1 MEFDLR
7 AHTVLLTI
15 AGSRAYGTS
24 SATSDVD
31 VKGVAIPPAPYY
43 LGYLKKFEQADS
55 PANLTVFL
63 DTLSPEL
70 RAVVDGSKLEGSVYE
85 LTKFVGLA
93 ADCNPNI
100 LDALFCREDAVLLQ
114 TAAGRTLRERRDEFI
129 SAKAKFTFSGY
140 AFSQIKRIR
149 LHRQWLLSP
158 LTAPPTRAQF
168 GLPERT
174 LIPSDQLAAVN
185 AALSKRLDEWEV
197 SLAEMPLSGRIAI
210 QEGIERFLKEFCQ
223 GLPEGLVS
231 EDDRIA
237 SAKWLSAAR
246 NIGADDNLIY
256 ILQKEREY
264 AAAMSHW
271 KSYQTWKTQRNADRA
286 ALEAQFG
293 YDCYFHDTEFLT
305 SSGWK
310 KFDDVLPEDQLATV
324 YLGSARHRKWGGV
337 EYQRYT
343 EKFDSVFSGNLY
355 HFTGTHT
362 DTLVTPN
369 HRMLVRPVEKNNDVK
384 HEWVLEEAAHLPN
397 FFEVLRCATPKLR
410 SANVKDLFG
419 DLPIPCRAFL
429 SLVGWFLSDGSIQFY
444 PNGLPKSVNI
454 TQVVGGK
461 LAWKMARFQSD
472 HGGRVASSLYR
483 YERGP
488 DATHQNPWE
497 YLTLNVRDQGV
508 VRRIYTECG
517 HAKDKRIP
525 RWVYSL
531 SKELMERL
539 FDGMVGGDGTIRD
552 TNLKTIIYYTSL
564 STLADDVQELAV
576 LCGWESAK
584 WGPYPAPSPG
594 NPDGVMWH
602 VHVNKN
608 ADQTKTMQ
616 RSQNVSKVPVSGERI
631 VCFSVPNRTLITRR
645 NGKVSIHGN
654 CKHAMH
660 LVRLFRMGHEIL
672 TTGKVHVWRGG
683 DGGAGDADEL
693 RAIRAGAWTYD
704 ELEAWTAKAE
714 KDLSDLYQSGK
725 YVVPK
730 QPDRKKLDALVVEL
744 VEQSLRGNR

>member
-55 PANLTVFL
+55 PANLKVFL

-85 LTKFVGLA
+85 LTKFAGLA

-100 LDALFCREDAVLLQ
+100 LDALFCREDDILLQ

-158 LTAPPTRAQF
+158 LVAPPTRAQF

-185 AALSKRLDEWEV
+185 AAVSKRLDEWEV

-271 KSYQTWKTQRNADRA
+271 KSYQTWKTQRNVDRA

-293 YDCYFHDTEFLT
+293 YD
-305 SSGWK
+305 
-310 KFDDVLPEDQLATV
+310 A
-324 YLGSARHRKWGGV
+324 
-337 EYQRYT
+337 
-343 EKFDSVFSGNLY
+343 
-355 HFTGTHT
+355 
-362 DTLVTPN
+362 
-369 HRMLVRPVEKNNDVK
+369 
-384 HEWVLEEAAHLPN
+384 
-397 FFEVLRCATPKLR
+397 
-410 SANVKDLFG
+410 
-419 DLPIPCRAFL
+419 
-429 SLVGWFLSDGSIQFY
+429 
-444 PNGLPKSVNI
+444 
-454 TQVVGGK
+454 
-461 LAWKMARFQSD
+461 
-472 HGGRVASSLYR
+472 
-483 YERGP
+483 
-488 DATHQNPWE
+488 
-497 YLTLNVRDQGV
+497 
-508 VRRIYTECG
+508 
-517 HAKDKRIP
+517 
-525 RWVYSL
+525 
-531 SKELMERL
+531 
-539 FDGMVGGDGTIRD
+539 
-552 TNLKTIIYYTSL
+552 
-564 STLADDVQELAV
+564 
-576 LCGWESAK
+576 
-584 WGPYPAPSPG
+584 
-594 NPDGVMWH
+594 
-602 VHVNKN
+602 
-608 ADQTKTMQ
+608 
-616 RSQNVSKVPVSGERI
+616 
-631 VCFSVPNRTLITRR
+631 
-645 NGKVSIHGN
+645 
-654 CKHAMH
+654 KHAMH

-672 TTGKVHVWRGG
+672 TTGKVHVWRGE
-683 DGGAGDADEL
+683 GGAGDADEL

-704 ELEAWTAKAE
+704 ELETWTAKAE
-714 KDLSDLYQSGK
+714 KDLSDVYQSGK

-744 VEQSLRGNR
+744 VEQSLRGSR